1 MTYWNSY
8 RPLKDIEQDN
18 NKLMARNFELS
29 GENSELKHQLE
40 WAKRELKGNAGY
52 IAYLKKQLKEKES

>member
-29 GENSELKHQLE
+29 GENSELKYQLE
-40 WAKRELKGNAGY
+40 WANRELKGNAGY
-52 IAYLKKQLKEKES
+52 IAYLKKQLKEKGA

>member
-18 NKLMARNFELS
+18 NKLMARNFELC
-29 GENSELKHQLE
+29 GENSELKYQLE
-40 WAKRELKGNAGY
+40 WANRELKGNAGY
-52 IAYLKKQLKEKES
+52 IAYLKKQLKEKGA